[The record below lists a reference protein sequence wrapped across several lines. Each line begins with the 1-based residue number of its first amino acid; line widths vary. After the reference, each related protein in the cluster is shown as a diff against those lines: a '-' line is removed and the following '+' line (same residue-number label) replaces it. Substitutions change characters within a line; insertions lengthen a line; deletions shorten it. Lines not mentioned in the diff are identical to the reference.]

1 MNLNFYRL
9 AKGNEK
15 DVKDVK
21 DGDMRNYCKT
31 IQHNNGFS

>member
-9 AKGNEK
+9 AKGNE
-15 DVKDVK
+15 KDVK

>member
-15 DVKDVK
+15 DVKD
-21 DGDMRNYCKT
+21 GDMRKLL
-31 IQHNNGFS
+31 QNNSTQ